1 MGVGGSKYR
10 TTKSPRVSTRFV
22 VTGHLSDSSTCVDQ
36 ICLYWSPFGHAVEE
50 SGRKVNPEGS
60 FTVPAVLRPFF
71 APFSEKRE
79 RFLTFN

>member
-1 MGVGGSKYR
+1 MGQSIEPQ
-10 TTKSPRVSTRFV
+10 KSPRVSTRFV

-50 SGRKVNPEGS
+50 PGRKANPEGS
-60 FTVPAVLRPFF
+60 FYCSSSTSAVF

>member
-50 SGRKVNPEGS
+50 PGRKVNPEAS
-60 FTVPAVLRPFF
+60 FTVPVVLRPLLLL
-71 APFSEKRE
+71 
-79 RFLTFN
+79 FLRKGSGSLL